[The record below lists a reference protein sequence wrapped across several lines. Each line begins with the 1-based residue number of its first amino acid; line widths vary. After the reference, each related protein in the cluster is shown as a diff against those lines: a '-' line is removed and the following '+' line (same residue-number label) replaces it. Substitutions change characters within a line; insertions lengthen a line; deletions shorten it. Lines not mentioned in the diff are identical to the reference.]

1 MNNHQLKNDI
11 LHLNN
16 WYHKLIYIVGDYTKN
31 AKTLENLS
39 VYKHINFNL
48 LLSEKLLNIPRNKY
62 PLYVE
67 EFLEDYLEDQSNIYV
82 LEMIDILFDPALQV
96 HPLRLLENLSK
107 TYSLIIIWPGK
118 YFDSQL
124 SYAEYGH
131 PEFFSC
137 KDFEGK
143 VYVI

>member
-1 MNNHQLKNDI
+1 MNNHQFKNDV
-11 LHLNN
+11 LHLDT

-31 AKTLENLS
+31 TKTLEKLID
-39 VYKHINFNL
+39 YERINVNL

-62 PLYVE
+62 PLYIE
-67 EFLEDYLEDQSNIYV
+67 EFMEDFLEDKSSIYI

-107 TYSLIIIWPGK
+107 TYNIIVIWPGK
-118 YFDSQL
+118 YVDNQL

-131 PEFFSC
+131 PEYFSC